1 MFNFLKIG
9 MIFLAAILATP
20 SFAVVNILA
29 TTPEWG
35 ALANE
40 IGGDKVKVYVATT
53 ALQDVHH
60 VEARPSLVASARNAD
75 LLIATGAELEVGWL
89 PVLQRESG
97 NGKIQAGSPGY
108 FEAAQQVP
116 LLDVPSSV
124 DRSMGDVHPFGNP
137 HIHLDPHNLLKVGE
151 ALSKRLGEIDVANK
165 DGYATRNKAFQE
177 RMTLAMSKWEVQA
190 APLKGLPVVVYHKDQ
205 EYLLHWLGMKEV
217 GALEPKPG
225 VQPTTGH
232 LFDLLQRLQK
242 DPAKVILQ
250 NAYND
255 PKPGKWLAERS
266 KIPVATLPYT
276 VGGSKEAKDL
286 FALFDDTIAKL
297 LATIKQ

>member
-137 HIHLDPHNLLKVGE
+137 HIHLDPHNLVKVSE
-151 ALSKRLGEIDVANK
+151 ALSKRLGEIDPANK
-165 DGYATRNKAFQE
+165 DSYAARGKAFQE
-177 RMTLAMSKWEVQA
+177 RVTVAIGKWEVQA

-205 EYLLHWLGMKEV
+205 EYLLHWLGMREV
-217 GALEPKPG
+217 GSLEPKPG

-232 LFDLLQRLQK
+232 LSDLLQRLQK

-286 FALFDDTIAKL
+286 FALFDDTITKL